1 MAQTYTLTVN
11 IEQGGTKTYE
21 PNGTTS
27 SSTAGHMWYSISDF
41 SFPSSFDGNA
51 YKH

>member
-27 SSTAGHMWYSISDF
+27 SSTAE
-41 SFPSSFDGNA
+41 
-51 YKH
+51 